1 MCSCAYFFSLFFLL
15 LTVCS
20 KFVSHNVYNY
30 QFLGWGSQHELSNAS
45 ISGGRIDYT
54 PPDDLQE
61 IDVPIVTKAHCRK
74 FHGKEISDL
83 VFCGGD
89 HNQDTMTSCLGDS
102 GSPLTCR
109 KGISKKPII
118 AGIVIGGDYFCRTGN
133 QYMLFTEVSKYITW
147 IVSHLKK

>member
-1 MCSCAYFFSLFFLL
+1 MHY
-15 LTVCS
+15 
-20 KFVSHNVYNY
+20 VYDY

-45 ISGGRIDYT
+45 INGGRIEYT
-54 PPDDLQE
+54 PPENLQE

-102 GSPLTCR
+102 GSPLIC
-109 KGISKKPII
+109 KIGPCKKPTI

-147 IVSHLKK
+147 VESHMKE